1 MPGFP
6 VDGHLCMCSY
16 VCVFMCA
23 CIHVCMCSCV
33 HMRVFMCTCVHVS
46 CVHWAS
52 EARLSLMSL
61 KYIYIHMAKFK
72 GVNACP
78 PPEATK
84 NVNISVGV
92 RNLGE
97 KDFG

>member
-1 MPGFP
+1 
-6 VDGHLCMCSY
+6 
-16 VCVFMCA
+16 
-23 CIHVCMCSCV
+23 
-33 HMRVFMCTCVHVS
+33 
-46 CVHWAS
+46 
-52 EARLSLMSL
+52 
-61 KYIYIHMAKFK
+61 MAKFK